1 MATVVL
7 AAPSPRQPGEPPA
20 KNGGAG
26 AWGRR
31 MGSCVGTEDRD
42 RLCLRGRDPKAC
54 KRERGSPP
62 PNATE
67 PGTRRPGRRA
77 SRTVAAAQLVKWGAG
92 CASGPR
98 PLPWPHAG
106 VCRVGHARPGACG
119 GGGDGDVCLPP
130 PGRSLGLQETLSA
143 AVGTLVCAGRGLVS
157 DVGYSLRYDRL
168 VPISLCVVC

>member
-62 PNATE
+62 PNARE

-77 SRTVAAAQLVKWGAG
+77 ARTVAAAQLVKWGAG
-92 CASGPR
+92 CVSGPR
-98 PLPWPHAG
+98 PALGHTQGCVEWDTRAPEHAEVG
-106 VCRVGHARPGACG
+106 ATGMCACLRPDGLWGSRRPCRRQWGRWCALGEAWFRMLAILCG
-119 GGGDGDVCLPP
+119 MTV
-130 PGRSLGLQETLSA
+130 
-143 AVGTLVCAGRGLVS
+143 
-157 DVGYSLRYDRL
+157 
-168 VPISLCVVC
+168 

>member
-77 SRTVAAAQLVKWGAG
+77 ARTVAAAQLVKWGAG

-106 VCRVGHARPGACG
+106 VCRVGHACPGACG
-119 GGGDGDVCLPP
+119 GGGDRMCACLRPDGLWGSRRP
-130 PGRSLGLQETLSA
+130 CRRQWGRWCALGEAWFRMLA
-143 AVGTLVCAGRGLVS
+143 
-157 DVGYSLRYDRL
+157 
-168 VPISLCVVC
+168 ILCGMTV